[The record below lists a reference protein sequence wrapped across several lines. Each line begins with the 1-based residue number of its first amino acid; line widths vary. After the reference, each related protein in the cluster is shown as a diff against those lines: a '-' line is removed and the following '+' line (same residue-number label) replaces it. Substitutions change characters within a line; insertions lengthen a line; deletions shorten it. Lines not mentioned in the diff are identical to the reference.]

1 MLVAGRLIIGR
12 LVSPRCWISLRDSE
26 LTSWGGRRR
35 DRSWGDQRDQGGW
48 STIGAR
54 ASGTVGFVQL
64 PLRRTSR
71 RLTLKARILDPMV
84 EITIKR
90 REGGFTFLVNGRD
103 DVVVH
108 PDGEVTTFASEE
120 AARETAER
128 VVQALLRAGEVR
140 SVAARPPGDDEL
152 P

>member
-1 MLVAGRLIIGR
+1 
-12 LVSPRCWISLRDSE
+12 VS
-26 LTSWGGRRR
+26 
-35 DRSWGDQRDQGGW
+35 
-48 STIGAR
+48 
-54 ASGTVGFVQL
+54 VGL

-71 RLTLKARILDPMV
+71 RLTVSVRILDPMV

-108 PDGEVTTFASEE
+108 PDGEVTTFASEA

-128 VVQALLRAGEVR
+128 VVQALLRAGEVH
-140 SVAARPPGDDEL
+140 SLAARPPSDDGL

>member
-1 MLVAGRLIIGR
+1 MLGV
-12 LVSPRCWISLRDSE
+12 VS
-26 LTSWGGRRR
+26 
-35 DRSWGDQRDQGGW
+35 
-48 STIGAR
+48 
-54 ASGTVGFVQL
+54 VQL

-71 RLTLKARILDPMV
+71 RLTGKARILAPMV

-108 PDGEVTTFASEE
+108 PDGEVTTFASEA
-120 AARETAER
+120 AARETAEL